1 MRSHIAFAAWCQYVR
16 LLLALILT
24 STHRP
29 DNPRRVRVHSDV
41 LARQFHG
48 VAGREATHGVFRSRV
63 VREQRE
69 GLEGDDRGGG
79 EQFAW
84 VVLRAGALFDELLGR
99 GRVAVVHAEDVDAE
113 HALEIGGSEV
123 EKGFYLGD
131 AGVGDPVGGWV
142 SSLADSLV
150 VDGRR
155 RGWRTLCLEGR
166 AR

>member
-1 MRSHIAFAAWCQYVR
+1 M
-16 LLLALILT
+16 
-24 STHRP
+24 
-29 DNPRRVRVHSDV
+29 

-84 VVLRAGALFDELLGR
+84 VVLRAGALLDELFGG

-113 HALEIGGSEV
+113 HALEICGSEV
-123 EKGFYLGD
+123 EEGFHLGD
-131 AGVGDPVGGWV
+131 AGVGDPVGSGLDLV
-142 SSLADSLV
+142 SFSVLFFFLFYLGGV
-150 VDGRR
+150 WEGR
-155 RGWRTLCLEGR
+155 RTLCLEGR